1 MVVTCKEC
9 NKIYKTYN
17 SWYIHNKRIHNPSI
31 IKEEKQQNTC
41 EYCSKTFTY
50 QSNCSRHKKK
60 CKELH
65 EKDKILE
72 NKITVLENKIN
83 ELSNSITNNTIQY
96 NTINIQQNN
105 YIGCIPSQ
113 LESIESIVNI
123 YKKITYEEYIK
134 YIYDSSKEKMLYKLT
149 EYIFATNKL
158 NEYKN
163 IYIPVFNSDIIYK
176 YNTSKKT
183 FVKCDKQLT
192 LNMYMNKSMTCIENL
207 ILEFD
212 EDNYDETIKIFEA
225 LNESQRVLER
235 INNENIIIIHNSSN
249 NITPIFNEYNKYI
262 E

>member
-1 MVVTCKEC
+1 MVVTCKIC

-17 SWYIHNKRIHNPSI
+17 SWYIHNRRLHN
-31 IKEEKQQNTC
+31 TV
-41 EYCSKTFTY
+41 
-50 QSNCSRHKKK
+50 SNNETQISYKCDNCNIEFKHASSCSRHKKK
-60 CKELH
+60 CNQLH
-65 EKDKILE
+65 EKDKQLE
-72 NKITVLENKIN
+72 NKITVLESKIN

-176 YNTSKKT
+176 YNTSKKI

-207 ILEFD
+207 IFEFD
-212 EDNYDETIKIFEA
+212 EDNYEETIKIFEA
-225 LNESQRVLER
+225 LSESQRISER
-235 INNENIIIIHNSSN
+235 IHNENIIIIHNSSN
-249 NITPIFNEYNKYI
+249 NIMPIFNEYNKYI